1 MRNMILFHFEKM
13 INFIIDDYLT
23 IYITS
28 TFTCIK
34 CISDIQILIRSSI
47 QFYFDFSFHKYK

>member
-1 MRNMILFHFEKM
+1 M